1 MEISQS
7 QEWFGKAVKKQAA
20 ANNHTAETIAIAILE
35 TF

>member
-7 QEWFGKAVKKQAA
+7 QECFGKAMKKQTA

>member
-7 QEWFGKAVKKQAA
+7 QECFGKAMKKQTA
-20 ANNHTAETIAIAILE
+20 ANSHTAETIAMAILE

>member
-7 QEWFGKAVKKQAA
+7 QERLGKAMKKQTA
-20 ANNHTAETIAIAILE
+20 ANNHTAQTIAIAILE